1 MTEMSA
7 HSCLQLAAK
16 TEGNLMFEKFDHRF
30 KGNRYYNFFIVFAGM
45 FFAAFLILPD
55 EWRRPAPL
63 LLTVFISAAIAKFS
77 SSNIHKKQAKE

>member
-1 MTEMSA
+1 MSA
-7 HSCLQLAAK
+7 YSCLHLAPK
-16 TEGNLMFEKFDHRF
+16 TQGNVMFEKFDHRF
-30 KGNRYYNFFIVFAGM
+30 KGNSYYNFFIVFAGT

-77 SSNIHKKQAKE
+77 SSNIYKKQEKE

>member
-1 MTEMSA
+1 MSA
-7 HSCLQLAAK
+7 YSFLHLAPK
-16 TEGNLMFEKFDHRF
+16 TQGNVMFEKFDHRF

-77 SSNIHKKQAKE
+77 SSNIHKKQDKE

>member
-1 MTEMSA
+1 M
-7 HSCLQLAAK
+7 
-16 TEGNLMFEKFDHRF
+16 MFEKFDHRF
-30 KGNRYYNFFIVFAGM
+30 KGNTYYNFFIVFAGM

-77 SSNIHKKQAKE
+77 SSNIHKKQEKE